1 MIKQDEFV
9 GMKLDPR
16 LLAAVRDEGFTTPTA
31 VQRTAIP
38 AGLEG
43 RDVLGCAATGSGK
56 TAAFV
61 LPILERL
68 LGRPRG
74 ATRALVL
81 VPTREL
87 AAQVEE
93 HARALASHTDLKVA
107 AIFGGVAMGP
117 QVNAFKRGVDILV
130 ATPGRLLDHFGREHG
145 GLEGLEV
152 LVLDEADRMLDMGF
166 LPEIRK
172 IIAHL
177 PRRPRQTFFFSATLP
192 PAIVKLAGE
201 MLDNPARVDVERK
214 QKPAEGVLQAIYPVP
229 QTGKVPLLLELL
241 KRGEVGNAI
250 VFTRTKHRANRVAQ
264 RLERQGVSVAK
275 IHGNRS
281 QKQRT
286 EALAGFKA
294 GRYQVIVATDIL
306 ARGIDVEA
314 LEHVVNFDVPVT
326 PEDYIHRVGRTGRA
340 EATGDAYTF
349 AAPEERGLVQAIER
363 TVGKPIERRTLDGF
377 DYSTRGDEPLEV
389 PLQERLAK
397 MRAERADARR
407 RSAEKAERR
416 GQSESPGG
424 QNGAGRG
431 HGSSVPGR
439 GSRESPSNGA
449 RRGMSGQAS
458 GGRSGSGRAGGGRAG
473 GGRSGDGRAGGGR
486 SGGGR

>member
-1 MIKQDEFV
+1 MQIQEFA
-9 GMKLDPR
+9 GMSLDPR
-16 LLAAVRDEGFTTPTA
+16 LLKAVTELGFTRPTP
-31 VQRTAIP
+31 VQMTAIP
-38 AGLEG
+38 AGLSG
-43 RDVLGCAATGSGK
+43 QDVLGCAATGSGK
-56 TAAFV
+56 TAAFM
-61 LPILERL
+61 LPILQRVL
-68 LGRPRG
+68 SLSPG

-93 HARALASHTDLKVA
+93 HTRELARHTRITTA
-107 AIFGGVAMGP
+107 AIYGGVAMGP

-130 ATPGRLLDHFGREHG
+130 ATPGRLLDHLGRDHG
-145 GLEGLEV
+145 GLESIEV

-177 PRRPRQTFFFSATLP
+177 PKRARQTFFFSATMP
-192 PAIVKLAGE
+192 GPIVALAGE
-201 MLDNPARVDVERK
+201 MLSDAVRIEVERK
-214 QKPAEGVLQAIYPVP
+214 QAPAVGVLQAFYPVE
-229 QTGKVPLLLELL
+229 QTAKVPLLMELL

-264 RLERQGVSVAK
+264 KLERQGVRVAR

-294 GRYQVIVATDIL
+294 GRYQVLVATDIL

-314 LEHVVNFDVPVT
+314 LEHVVNFDVPAT

-349 AAPEERGLVQAIER
+349 VTPEDRALVQAIER
-363 TVGKPIERRTLDGF
+363 KVGRTIERRTLRDF
-377 DYSTRGDEPLEV
+377 DYASRTAEPLEV
-389 PLQERLAK
+389 PLEERLAK
-397 MRAERADARR
+397 MRAERAALLDE
-407 RSAEKAERR
+407 AEHAAQLGWLLGEVDR
-416 GQSESPGG
+416 
-424 QNGAGRG
+424 
-431 HGSSVPGR
+431 
-439 GSRESPSNGA
+439 
-449 RRGMSGQAS
+449 M
-458 GGRSGSGRAGGGRAG
+458 RAGGGA
-473 GGRSGDGRAGGGR
+473 
-486 SGGGR
+486 